1 LTYNHDGKYL
11 VLDISKVRLESAPRY
26 WGADIIDKDWMEG
39 VYRYYGLQPYWTE
52 GGFSG
57 MEHHMMGKPVK
68 D

>member
-1 LTYNHDGKYL
+1 MGHVIGTGNEVESQQGKTGICPAL
-11 VLDISKVRLESAPRY
+11 L
-26 WGADIIDKDWMEG
+26 GADIIDKDWMEG

-68 D
+68 G